1 LLDKTKRI
9 EEEEDDESGEVEY
22 GIGEGY
28 SE

>member
-1 LLDKTKRI
+1 LDKTKRI